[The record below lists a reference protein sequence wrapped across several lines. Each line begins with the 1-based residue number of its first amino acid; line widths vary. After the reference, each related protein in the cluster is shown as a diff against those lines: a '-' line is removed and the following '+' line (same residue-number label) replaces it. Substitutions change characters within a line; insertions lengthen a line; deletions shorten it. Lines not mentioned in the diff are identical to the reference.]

1 VIVATGPVAPL
12 PVPPAVPV
20 PVVPPVPEADPS
32 PPPPQATSALAS
44 SDRRHNRI
52 DVVIMFS
59 PILRCH
65 AIPFRAR
72 IELQKC
78 HAQDGDAGLRKVF
91 NSTHVEHPLRRD
103 LAHAM
108 KALLVE
114 DEARIADFVCAGL
127 AEHGIAVET
136 CGDGNAG
143 YERAVT
149 GSFDVIL
156 LDIMLPG
163 RDGLSILTGLR
174 AAGVGTP
181 VILLTARNELGDRV
195 EGLNLGADDY
205 IAKPFFVEELAARI
219 HALLRRL
226 SGDRNSRLQV
236 GNLVLDRLD
245 RQVTCMG
252 HTIELTTREF
262 SLLEYLMR
270 SAGRVLTRKQ
280 ILEHVWGYDFDPS
293 TNLVDVCIQR
303 IRRKIAFIDPAGD
316 AGSPIESV
324 RGVGYRFRQAP

>member
-1 VIVATGPVAPL
+1 
-12 PVPPAVPV
+12 
-20 PVVPPVPEADPS
+20 
-32 PPPPQATSALAS
+32 
-44 SDRRHNRI
+44 
-52 DVVIMFS
+52 M
-59 PILRCH
+59 
-65 AIPFRAR
+65 
-72 IELQKC
+72 
-78 HAQDGDAGLRKVF
+78 KV
-91 NSTHVEHPLRRD
+91 
-103 LAHAM
+103 
-108 KALLVE
+108 LLVE
-114 DEARIADFVCAGL
+114 DEVRIADFVCAGL
-127 AEHGIAVET
+127 AEHGFTVET
-136 CGDGNAG
+136 CTNGNAG
-143 YERAVT
+143 YERAAA
-149 GSFDVIL
+149 GGFDVIL

-163 RDGLSILTGLR
+163 RDGLSVLTGLR

-205 IAKPFFVEELAARI
+205 VAKPFFVEELAARM

-226 SGDRNSRLQV
+226 SGDRSGKLQV
-236 GNLVLDRLD
+236 GNLMLDRLE

-252 HTIELTTREF
+252 QAIELTAREF
-262 SLLEYLMR
+262 NLLEYLMR

-303 IRRKIAFIDPAGD
+303 IRRKIAFIDPAED

>member
-1 VIVATGPVAPL
+1 
-12 PVPPAVPV
+12 
-20 PVVPPVPEADPS
+20 
-32 PPPPQATSALAS
+32 
-44 SDRRHNRI
+44 
-52 DVVIMFS
+52 
-59 PILRCH
+59 
-65 AIPFRAR
+65 
-72 IELQKC
+72 
-78 HAQDGDAGLRKVF
+78 VF
-91 NSTHVEHPLRRD
+91 NATHVDGPPSRNP
-103 LAHAM
+103 AHAM
-108 KALLVE
+108 KVLLVE

-127 AEHGIAVET
+127 SERGFEVET
-136 CGDGNAG
+136 CSEGNAG
-143 YERAVT
+143 YERAAA
-149 GSFDVIL
+149 GGFDVIL

-163 RDGLSILTGLR
+163 RDGLSILSGLR

-195 EGLNLGADDY
+195 EGLNMGADDY
-205 IAKPFFVEELAARI
+205 IAKPFYVEELAARI

-226 SGDRNSRLQV
+226 SGDRSSRLQV

-324 RGVGYRFRQAP
+324 RGVGYRFRQVP